1 MVSRKYTLVYGKGPL
16 SENLRLLGFSR
27 HTLLV
32 ATEWPTTGN
41 SLDLRSVFLEM
52 VSHKYT
58 LVYGKGPLSENLR
71 LLGFSRHTL
80 LVATEW
86 PTTGNSRDL
95 PVRKD
100 TTINI
105 G

>member
-1 MVSRKYTLVYGKGPL
+1 
-16 SENLRLLGFSR
+16 
-27 HTLLV
+27 
-32 ATEWPTTGN
+32 
-41 SLDLRSVFLEM
+41 M

-71 LLGFSRHTL
+71 LLGLSRQTL

-95 PVRKD
+95 RSVFLEMVSRKLYLS
-100 TTINI
+100 IWQRSI
-105 G
+105 E